1 MRLELS
7 EDKKRIS
14 LTMIDKDK
22 NEQKENCKLM
32 SWKIPSLKEVPTPKE
47 VLEKTGEIPLKSNVK
62 AMKFVGK
69 DNCCILQ
76 VIQQTYAEPNEK
88 KKFLTYRIFDAKT
101 GVKLLDWSNNKSKD
115 DLKVLCLLTNAKV
128 S

>member
-1 MRLELS
+1 
-7 EDKKRIS
+7 
-14 LTMIDKDK
+14 
-22 NEQKENCKLM
+22 M

-76 VIQQTYAEPNEK
+76 VI
-88 KKFLTYRIFDAKT
+88 
-101 GVKLLDWSNNKSKD
+101 
-115 DLKVLCLLTNAKV
+115 
-128 S
+128 